1 MKRKKVL
8 PLTKKKQKLKL
19 IFCLQINI
27 KGDNIIDIILTY
39 YHTITDTIIL
49 GVYGKYAV
57 SWQYFKKE
65 LSDEVDFL
73 HTEKHAIFLQINT
86 MTLFGM
92 VTHSQTFKNSKF
104 VLSLQYFRK

>member
-1 MKRKKVL
+1 ML
-8 PLTKKKQKLKL
+8 PLTKKKKRLKL

-39 YHTITDTIIL
+39 YHTIIDTIIL

-86 MTLFGM
+86 MTLFRM

-104 VLSLQYFRK
+104 VLSLQYLRK